1 MPRAKTFLFFFISLQ
16 EEELWNIDESSAT
29 LNDVTNMN
37 DYKH

>member
-1 MPRAKTFLFFFISLQ
+1 MPRAKTFLFFISLQ